1 VYLPREGQQL
11 PDEPR
16 RLGLLLTGARGV
28 DSWAGG
34 VVTDNMDFFDLKGVV
49 ENLLYGLHIEGS
61 NYTRSTHPSLH
72 PGRSARLSIGDT
84 VIGDFG
90 ELHPLVSKTFGLTAA
105 PVLVGEF
112 DLDALLD
119 KMNPNTELID
129 LPTTPPVLQDISLVV
144 NDETPAANVEA
155 VIIKAGGKLL
165 KSVTL
170 FDVYRGD
177 PIPAGHKSLAY
188 NLVYQTDDKTLKDEE
203 VASVHKK
210 IVKAAERELGA
221 KLRA

>member
-1 VYLPREGQQL
+1 
-11 PDEPR
+11 
-16 RLGLLLTGARGV
+16 
-28 DSWAGG
+28 
-34 VVTDNMDFFDLKGVV
+34 M
-49 ENLLYGLHIEGS
+49 
-61 NYTRSTHPSLH
+61 
-72 PGRSARLSIGDT
+72 
-84 VIGDFG
+84 
-90 ELHPLVSKTFGLTAA
+90 VSKTFGLTSA

-112 DLDALLD
+112 DLDKLLD
-119 KMNPNTELID
+119 KVNPNTELVD
-129 LPTTPPVLQDISLVV
+129 LPTTPPVLQDIALVV

-155 VIIKAGGKLL
+155 VIVKAGGKLL
-165 KSVTL
+165 MSVTL

-177 PIPAGHKSLAY
+177 PIPAGQKSLAY

>member
-1 VYLPREGQQL
+1 MN
-11 PDEPR
+11 
-16 RLGLLLTGARGV
+16 
-28 DSWAGG
+28 SWAGAASSG
-34 VVTDNMDFFDLKGVV
+34 NMDFFDLKGVV
-49 ENLLYGLHIEGS
+49 EDLLDGLHIEGASYARS
-61 NYTRSTHPSLH
+61 NHPSLH
-72 PGRSARLSIGDT
+72 PGRAAQLSIGNT

-119 KMNPNTELID
+119 KVNATNELIP
-129 LPTTPPVLQDISLVV
+129 LPTTPPVLQDIALLV

-155 VIIKAGGKLL
+155 VIVKAGGNLL

-177 PIPAGHKSLAY
+177 PIPAGQKSLAY